1 MREQIQLLVS
11 AAAMSAA
18 TQLNALSQ
26 SVAPFPESSPRDPA
40 TPPAKADVLSL
51 PRLVGGIALG
61 QAAVIVRREVAF
73 GVVPDLE
80 RRLLVIA
87 NRIPVNTLSAEEA
100 VRRWEGIRLAPD
112 ELWVDIGSGNGNSLG
127 RLARKH
133 RARFIGVDTE
143 TSVELGYELATQSRF
158 LDNLP
163 ENVRYVLLSWN
174 RIGLGP
180 LSHRRLEQNSLMG
193 RWLDRTSQDDRIS
206 AATVHAIGE
215 GTASVVSFIF
225 PYLHSKPRSLV
236 GRLFSGPVPQTL
248 DYQMRTA
255 VQLLRPGGLG
265 VIFLETGRQGEEGR
279 LVERVLNGLRGR
291 PEVASIEVA
300 TQPIEVERLGVAP
313 YDPHNKEG
321 RPVSIE
327 PFYAARPLFFRR
339 KT

>member
-18 TQLNALSQ
+18 TQLNALSH
-26 SVAPFPESSPRDPA
+26 SVEPFPEPPPRDPA
-40 TPPAKADVLSL
+40 TPSVLSL
-51 PRLVGGIALG
+51 PRVLGGLALG
-61 QAAVIVRREVAF
+61 QAEAIVRREVAF

-87 NRIPVNTLSAEEA
+87 NRTPVTLLSPDEA
-100 VRRWEGIRLAPD
+100 MHRWEGIGLASD
-112 ELWVDIGSGNGNSLG
+112 ELWVDIGSGNGDSLG
-127 RLARKH
+127 RLARRH

-174 RIGLGP
+174 RPGKGP
-180 LSHRRLEQNSLMG
+180 LSHPRLEQESMMG

-215 GTASVVSFIF
+215 ETASVVSFIF

-236 GRLFSGPVPQTL
+236 ERLFNGPVPQTL

-279 LVERVLNGLRGR
+279 LVEWVLNGLRGR
-291 PEVASIEVA
+291 PEIASIEVA

-327 PFYAARPLFFRR
+327 PFYAARPVFFR
-339 KT
+339 KKI